1 MPARWKAGLA
11 LLALS
16 IAGPLGAQALTGRGV
31 ISRCAAQADA
41 KLTGISALEQACPG
55 LRNAFDQT
63 GLTAFLPLGWQRT
76 LTGGGLA
83 AADALV
89 QHYAGAPAS
98 NPPKTAALRSIA
110 AHLVVSPRHPA
121 TSTWWGRIGT
131 WIQHWTGPL
140 LPAIERWLRSSVSP
154 ALRHPGQA
162 IVYGI
167 MVLLLAAA
175 AAALV
180 FELRGAGLIRPLRRT
195 PRPSRRA
202 RIAGG
207 STGKAE
213 AQSREP
219 DWARLRERPALLLR
233 LLVDTLTRAHRLERD
248 RHLTCRELA
257 TEARFDTEVERAG
270 FAQVARLAE
279 RELYGPPGATV
290 LPEEALRDAKLLHTR
305 LAEAAGKGREL
316 RP

>member
-1 MPARWKAGLA
+1 MPARWKTGLA

-16 IAGPLGAQALTGRGV
+16 IAGPLGAQPLTGRGV
-31 ISRCAAQADA
+31 ISHCAARADA

-83 AADALV
+83 DADALV
-89 QHYAGAPAS
+89 HRYAGSPAS

-110 AHLVVSPRHPA
+110 ARLVVSPQHPP
-121 TSTWWGRIGT
+121 TWWGQIRA
-131 WIQHWTGPL
+131 WIRHWTGPL
-140 LPAIERWLRSSVSP
+140 LPAIERWLPSSVSP

-167 MVLLLAAA
+167 MVLLLAAV

-202 RIAGG
+202 RIAGS
-207 STGKAE
+207 STGNTE

-219 DWARLRERPALLLR
+219 DWARLREQPALLLR

-257 TEARFDTEVERAG
+257 TEARFDTEAERAG
-270 FAQVARLAE
+270 FARVAHLAE
-279 RELYGPPGATV
+279 RELYGPTGATV
-290 LPEEALRDAKLLHTR
+290 LSEEALRDAKLLHTR
-305 LAEAAGKGREL
+305 LAAAAGKGGEI